1 MDEKEISKITVYTLK
16 LVEQTIG
23 PEEFEELNSILSAN
37 PDAAR
42 HYNSLMMMISNFQDR
57 GKEIVYDEITI
68 EGALKNAFWKEMA
81 DYERTAL
88 AVEISKEE
96 PEKEDK
102 TLTEIRKIRPKV
114 SKLSIYSLLLCSAT
128 LIFVIAYAH
137 LISMRHGIEVATLSD
152 SMNAKWADIA
162 SPVEK
167 GTRLVTGEKRWL
179 LREGY
184 AELLFDNQARVVLE
198 GPAEFKILAEDRIG
212 LSFGKVYA
220 TVPKNAIGFS
230 VYTPIAKIIDM
241 GTEFGVEA
249 DLGGNT
255 QLHVFEGRTVLLV
268 GQNDHTINVKVS
280 AGQARNASGST
291 QTITEIPLHENYF
304 VRTFDSTQ
312 NIVWRQ
318 PLLLDLADIV
328 RNGNGLGTGNSQMRL
343 NYIKGFTTEHRG
355 GETLIAKNYL
365 PIKSHPFIDGIFI
378 PNGRTVVSSR
388 GDVFEDFLITSGVHC
403 ADLFGNPPPGMY
415 YLDAQQRTVQFN
427 GQEYSERGKSCIFM
441 PGSNHGITFDLDA
454 IRRHYNL
461 KIDRFTSRVGLA
473 DFDDKRCNANFY
485 VLVDGQLRYSL
496 LGYSQKGVLNDVSV
510 KLEDTD
516 RFLTLATSE
525 NVDQIDYM
533 ANSTLRENFC
543 VFAEPVLVLK
553 RIDSMQR

>member
-198 GPAEFKILAEDRIG
+198 GPAEFQILAEDRVG
-212 LSFGKVYA
+212 LSYGKVYA
-220 TVPKNAIGFS
+220 RVPQTAVGFS
-230 VYTPIAKIIDM
+230 VYTPNAKIIDL
-241 GTEFGVEA
+241 GTEFGVQVEI
-249 DLGGNT
+249 GGNT
-255 QLHVFEGRTVLLV
+255 QLHVLKGKTMLMAGKTDRVNMEISQGNARKISGKTGEISDICCRPNHFVRVINSESNCVWR
-268 GQNDHTINVKVS
+268 GQN
-280 AGQARNASGST
+280 
-291 QTITEIPLHENYF
+291 
-304 VRTFDSTQ
+304 
-312 NIVWRQ
+312 
-318 PLLLDLADIV
+318 LDLADIV
-328 RNGNGLGTGNSQMRL
+328 GGGNGFGSGTIGMSIDPTSGKPSSKPEGRRGASNDYRL
-343 NYIKGFTTEHRG
+343 VASIPYV
-355 GETLIAKNYL
+355 
-365 PIKSHPFIDGIFI
+365 DGVFV
-378 PNGRTVVSSR
+378 PNGRSQQIVSSQ
-388 GDVFEDFLITSGVHC
+388 GHLFQECPETTGLTCENIINVTTNVDFLVTQTQYVS
-403 ADLFGNPPPGMY
+403 
-415 YLDAQQRTVQFN
+415 DASLRAISMHAN
-427 GQEYSERGKSCIFM
+427 M
-441 PGSNHGITFDLDA
+441 GITFDLQAMRGLIKGVDIQRFQSQFG
-454 IRRHYNL
+454 IRRYAVRPSASN
-461 KIDRFTSRVGLA
+461 A
-473 DFDDKRCNANFY
+473 DFW
-485 VLVDGQLRYSL
+485 VLVDGKL
-496 LGYSQKGVLNDVSV
+496 KFKKEHV
-510 KLEDTD
+510 KIGQFHSIDIELSEND
-516 RFLTLATSE
+516 RFLTLMITEGDDPETRFLEDMVLTA
-525 NVDQIDYM
+525 ID
-533 ANSTLRENFC
+533 SDWGIFID
-543 VFAEPVLVLK
+543 PVLVLSPK
-553 RIDSMQR
+553 